1 MKLKKLAAGACAL
14 ALGAAMMAMPAS
26 AETFSSTN
34 SASQDVTATGTTTH
48 SYAVDLTWDHFQFG
62 YTRKWNPATLQY
74 DYTSNN
80 WETAE
85 GPNVTVTNRSDV
97 TIQASVAGSTVDG
110 VTIEYSMGGSSVKK
124 DLKPIFEGQNSEQ
137 FFFLFR
143 VFPVRLL
150 DRMVTLLN
158 SVPSP
163 LILPSLRTD
172 LL

>member
-80 WETAE
+80 WEVAE

-110 VTIEYSMGGSSVKK
+110 VTIEYARGGSSVNK
-124 DLKPIFEGQNSEQ
+124 DLKPIFEGQNSEC
-137 FFFLFR
+137 FIF
-143 VFPVRLL
+143 
-150 DRMVTLLN
+150 TL
-158 SVPSP
+158 SGVPSQAAGQNGDTIKLGTVTANITIP
-163 LILPSLRTD
+163 QN
-172 LL
+172 